1 MNREHGLQKDLQ
13 TAKVALINVFKIM
26 IYQTAEKFS
35 AVFLF
40 ITRSRTLNWIII
52 HLNELLPSLAKENS
66 TKSKDTNS

>member
-35 AVFLF
+35 AVFF
-40 ITRSRTLNWIII
+40 IPILQ
-52 HLNELLPSLAKENS
+52 LKLLPGS
-66 TKSKDTNS
+66 